1 MNFLCLFQPFG
12 HVVKCLWS
20 SREDF
25 LVYFL
30 QQMLFF
36 HPFSTLLSSSQ
47 MKARF
52 LGKSSFHFCVFFPPS
67 SSSFFLLF
75 ASNVCSSFFY
85 LLCVYIFEGIFFPVA
100 KWEASLVFVQYVIIE
115 CQFYILWE
123 ILISWTLN
131 KNNKKWKKE
140 IGRRHTHD
148 R

>member
-47 MKARF
+47 MRARF

-85 LLCVYIFEGIFFPVA
+85 LLCVYIFEGIFFPGGKMRSFSRICSICDYWMPILYPVRN
-100 KWEASLVFVQYVIIE
+100 SHFMNIE
-115 CQFYILWE
+115 
-123 ILISWTLN
+123 
-131 KNNKKWKKE
+131 
-140 IGRRHTHD
+140 
-148 R
+148 